1 MNAQLL
7 RIGDDIVALHAVVTD
22 EGVTL
27 IDAGLPGDL
36 PRLRRALA
44 GVGRSFDDVRGI
56 VLTHGDS
63 DHIGV
68 AERLRAD
75 HGVPVFVHEADAD
88 RAQGKVTSHAPGG
101 AWRIGPVLRFLG
113 GALLRGG
120 LRTRHLTAVRA
131 VADGE
136 VLDLPGRPEV
146 IAVPGHSPG
155 SIAVRVPAVDALF
168 LGDAIT
174 TRNVLTGRRGVLI
187 GPFSDD
193 PAQTPASLER
203 LRDLPET
210 RIVPGHGP
218 EFRGTM
224 AEALAAL
231 AAEAPTTR

>member
-1 MNAQLL
+1 MKAQLL
-7 RIGDDIVALHAVVTD
+7 RVGDDIVALHAVVTD
-22 EGVTL
+22 QGVTL
-27 IDAGLPGDL
+27 VDAGLSGDL

-44 GVGRSFDDVRGI
+44 GEGRSLDDIRGI

-75 HGVPVFVHEADAD
+75 HGVPVFVHQADAD

-120 LRTRHLTAVRA
+120 LRTRHLAAVRS
-131 VADGE
+131 VTDGE
-136 VLDLPGRPEV
+136 VLDLPGRPEI

-155 SIAVRVPAVDALF
+155 SIAVRIPAVDALF

-193 PAQTPASLER
+193 PAQTPVSLER

-210 RIVPGHGP
+210 RIIPGHGP
-218 EFRGTM
+218 ELRGTM
-224 AEALAAL
+224 AEVLTALSAG
-231 AAEAPTTR
+231 AAEAR